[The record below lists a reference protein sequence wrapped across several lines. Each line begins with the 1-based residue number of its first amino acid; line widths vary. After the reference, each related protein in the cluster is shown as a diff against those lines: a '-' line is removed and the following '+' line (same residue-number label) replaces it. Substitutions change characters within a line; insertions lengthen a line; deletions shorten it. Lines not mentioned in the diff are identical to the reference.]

1 MSDCI
6 FCKIVSGD
14 IPSNKIYEDE
24 QVIAFRDI
32 NPQAPTHILVVPK
45 RHIPG
50 VNELAEQDEALV
62 GHVYGVIARLVRE
75 LGIAETGY
83 RVVVIGEYYRVIRNG
98 VYFPGNCRADVFYRV
113 AACAVYLRHA
123 AD

>member
-14 IPSNKIYEDE
+14 IPSTKIFEDE

-32 NPQAPTHILVVPK
+32 NPQAPTHVLVVPK

-50 VNELAEQDEALV
+50 VNELTEANEALV
-62 GHVYGVIARLVRE
+62 GHVYGVISKLVRE
-75 LGIAETGY
+75 LGIDESGY
-83 RVVVIGEYYRVIRNG
+83 RVVVNSGADGQQSVPHLHFHVLGGRLLAWP
-98 VYFPGNCRADVFYRV
+98 PG
-113 AACAVYLRHA
+113 
-123 AD
+123 

>member
-14 IPSNKIYEDE
+14 IPSTKIYEDD

-32 NPQAPTHILVVPK
+32 NPQAPSHILVVPK

-50 VNELAEQDEALV
+50 VNDLAEPDEALV

-75 LGIAETGY
+75 LGIAESGY
-83 RVVVIGEYYRVIRNG
+83 RVVVNSGENG
-98 VYFPGNCRADVFYRV
+98 QQSVPHLHFHVLGGRLLAWPPG
-113 AACAVYLRHA
+113 
-123 AD
+123 

>member
-14 IPSNKIYEDE
+14 IPSTKIYEDE

-32 NPQAPTHILVVPK
+32 NPQAPSHILVVPK
-45 RHIPG
+45 RHISG

-83 RVVVIGEYYRVIRNG
+83 RVVVNSGTDGQQSVPHLHFHVLGGRLLAWP
-98 VYFPGNCRADVFYRV
+98 PG
-113 AACAVYLRHA
+113 
-123 AD
+123 

>member
-14 IPSNKIYEDE
+14 IPSTKIFEDE

-32 NPQAPTHILVVPK
+32 NPQAPTHVLVVPK

-50 VNELAEQDEALV
+50 VNELAEADEALV
-62 GHVYGVIARLVRE
+62 GHVYSVISKLVRE
-75 LGIAETGY
+75 LGIDESGY
-83 RVVVIGEYYRVIRNG
+83 RVVVNSGADGQQSVPHLHFHVLGGRLLAWP
-98 VYFPGNCRADVFYRV
+98 PG
-113 AACAVYLRHA
+113 
-123 AD
+123 

>member
-14 IPSNKIYEDE
+14 IPSTKIFEDE

-32 NPQAPTHILVVPK
+32 NPQAPTHVLVVPK

-50 VNELAEQDEALV
+50 VNELAEADEALV
-62 GHVYGVIARLVRE
+62 GHVYGVIAKLVRE
-75 LGIAETGY
+75 LGIDESGY
-83 RVVVIGEYYRVIRNG
+83 RVVVNSGADGQQSVPHLHFHVLGGRLLAWP
-98 VYFPGNCRADVFYRV
+98 PG
-113 AACAVYLRHA
+113 
-123 AD
+123 

>member
-14 IPSNKIYEDE
+14 IPSTKIYEDE

-83 RVVVIGEYYRVIRNG
+83 RVIVNSGADGQQSVPHLHFHVLGGRLLAWP
-98 VYFPGNCRADVFYRV
+98 PG
-113 AACAVYLRHA
+113 
-123 AD
+123 

>member
-32 NPQAPTHILVVPK
+32 NPQAPTHVLVVPK

-50 VNELAEQDEALV
+50 VNELAELDEALV

-75 LGIAETGY
+75 LGIDESGY
-83 RVVVIGEYYRVIRNG
+83 RVVVNSGAAGQQSVPHLHFHVLGGRLLAWP
-98 VYFPGNCRADVFYRV
+98 PG
-113 AACAVYLRHA
+113 
-123 AD
+123 

>member
-50 VNELAEQDEALV
+50 VNDLAASDEALV
-62 GHVYGVIARLVRE
+62 GHVYGVIAKLVSD
-75 LGIAETGY
+75 LGIAESGY
-83 RVVVIGEYYRVIRNG
+83 RVVVNSGADGQQSVPHLHFHVLGGRLLAWP
-98 VYFPGNCRADVFYRV
+98 PG
-113 AACAVYLRHA
+113 
-123 AD
+123 

>member
-14 IPSNKIYEDE
+14 IPSTKIYEDE

-32 NPQAPTHILVVPK
+32 NPQAPTHVLVVPK
-45 RHIPG
+45 RHISG

-62 GHVYGVIARLVRE
+62 GHVYSVIARLVRE
-75 LGIAETGY
+75 LGINESGY
-83 RVVVIGEYYRVIRNG
+83 RVVVNSGADGQQSVPHLHFHVLGGRLLAWP
-98 VYFPGNCRADVFYRV
+98 PG
-113 AACAVYLRHA
+113 
-123 AD
+123 

>member
-14 IPSNKIYEDE
+14 IPSTKIYEDE

-32 NPQAPTHILVVPK
+32 NPQAPTHVLVVPK

-50 VNELAEQDEALV
+50 VNELTEADEALV
-62 GHVYGVIARLVRE
+62 GHVYGVIAKLVRE
-75 LGIAETGY
+75 LDIDESGY
-83 RVVVIGEYYRVIRNG
+83 RVVVNSGADGQQSVPHLHFHVLGGRLLAWP
-98 VYFPGNCRADVFYRV
+98 PG
-113 AACAVYLRHA
+113 
-123 AD
+123 